1 MKRLTSLG
9 VGIAAV
15 AMVAACGGGSGSSD
29 SGGSSSTGA
38 GQSASS
44 GANSQCVTDAK
55 AKVDAARAVV
65 DLKAPPRPL
74 ALDKLSGKKV
84 WVINAVDTPLLLEI
98 VDGFKAGAKAAGME
112 VQVVSAKGSAS
123 RMVQGTAEAV
133 AQKAAGIMLLATDP
147 RLVSGPL
154 QKAKAAGI
162 PVVDSLVGGPD
173 APNDEGQFAHVEAD
187 MKSSGGVVGDWI
199 LADSNCNA
207 HVAVMASTVL
217 SVHRLLTAGSTGEI
231 KRLCPSCTAEEV
243 PFDSTKMAT
252 DLGSNSL
259 NVLRRNPKI
268 NYLFPVLD
276 AGVQFVVPAVQQ
288 AGKAD
293 SVKVVSHDGVN
304 TNIEN
309 MRKGV
314 GQVADV
320 AFPPAKWIGW
330 AEFDQTARGI
340 LKEEPVDWTIPTR
353 LIDKTN
359 VGTDDAQLF
368 PAYQGFEEK
377 FTAAWKGAS

>member
-15 AMVAACGGGSGSSD
+15 AMLAACGGGSSGSSD
-29 SGGSSSTGA
+29 SGGTTSTG

-44 GANSQCVTDAK
+44 GANQCATEAK
-55 AKVDAARAVV
+55 QKVDAARAELE
-65 DLKAPPRPL
+65 LKAPPRPL
-74 ALDKLSGKKV
+74 ALDKLAGKKV

-98 VDGFKAGAKAAGME
+98 VDGFKDAAKAAGAQ

-147 RLVSGPL
+147 RLVSAPL

-187 MKSSGGVVGDWI
+187 MKSSGGLVGDWI

-217 SVHRLLTAGSTGEI
+217 SVHRLLTEGSTGEI
-231 KRLCPSCTAEEV
+231 KRLCPDCTAEEV

-276 AGVQFVVPAVQQ
+276 AGVQFVLPAVQQ

-309 MRKGV
+309 MRNGT

-320 AFPPAKWIGW
+320 AFPPAKWMGW

-340 LKEEPVDWTIPTR
+340 LKEEPIDWTIPTR

-359 VGTDDAQLF
+359 VGANDAELF

-377 FTAAWKGAS
+377 FVAAWKGAS